1 MSAVTVVAASDEE
14 IRAAATMASLT
25 LALLGIFTNL
35 RREALKEYLD
45 AVNPF
50 DWHTVIGLLPDL
62 GLALL
67 TGWAVAAMTPLCF
80 DTFHFSEIGHRSG
93 AVPSLFALI
102 WLGFV
107 VVLLLQ
113 LSFAV
118 VRVVEAVK
126 ARSGG
131 ANKPAV

>member
-1 MSAVTVVAASDEE
+1 MIAVADVAAGNEE
-14 IRAAATMASLT
+14 IRAAATMASLS

-35 RREALKEYLD
+35 RRESLKEYLE
-45 AVNPF
+45 VVTPF
-50 DWHTVIGLLPDL
+50 DKDTVFGLLPDL
-62 GLALL
+62 GLAAL
-67 TGWAVAAMTPLCF
+67 TGWAVLAMTPLCF
-80 DTFHFSEIGHRSG
+80 DTFHFCEIGRRGG

-118 VRVVEAVK
+118 IRVVSALN
-126 ARSGG
+126 AGSNGG
-131 ANKPAV
+131 E